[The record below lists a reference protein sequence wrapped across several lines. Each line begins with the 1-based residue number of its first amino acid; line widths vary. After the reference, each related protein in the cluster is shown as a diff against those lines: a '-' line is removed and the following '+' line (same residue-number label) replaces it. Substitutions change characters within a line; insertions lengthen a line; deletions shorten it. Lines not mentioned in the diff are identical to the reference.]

1 MSQVD
6 FAVRIKI
13 RIFAVAKIKLV
24 SRMKILVTGC
34 NGQLGKEMHTILEE
48 KLPGK
53 TTYTDIE
60 QLDLTDAEAVKTFV
74 IDNEFSHIVNC
85 AAYTAVDR
93 AEEDKALCSKI
104 NVDAVCNL
112 ANAASA
118 IGAKILHVSTDYVFD
133 GKAFRPYL
141 ESDKVNPV
149 SQYGTTKRQGETALI
164 ALAPDS
170 IIVRTAWLYSPYGNN
185 FVKTMLRLGKER
197 DELKVVSDQI
207 GTPTYAA
214 DLATAIYKILISHQW
229 VPGIYHYTN
238 SGVASWY
245 DFTKAIHRIS
255 GITGCNVK
263 PIPTEDYPTAA
274 VRPSYSVLN
283 TSKIKATFS
292 VETPYWMDSLEK
304 CIEILNNSKN

>member
-1 MSQVD
+1 
-6 FAVRIKI
+6 
-13 RIFAVAKIKLV
+13 
-24 SRMKILVTGC
+24 MKILVTGC
-34 NGQLGKEMHTILEE
+34 NGQLGKEMYNILED

-53 TTYTDIE
+53 TIYTDIE
-60 QLDLTDAEAVKTFV
+60 QLDLTDAEAVKRFV

-93 AEEDKALCSKI
+93 AEEDKALCSKV
-104 NVDAVCNL
+104 NVDAVCNI

-118 IGAKILHVSTDYVFD
+118 IGAKVLHVSTDYVFD
-133 GKAFRPYL
+133 GKAFCPYL

-164 ALAPDS
+164 ALVPDS

-185 FVKTMLRLGKER
+185 FVKTMLRLGNER
-197 DELKVVSDQI
+197 DELKVVADQI

-214 DLATAIYKILISHQW
+214 DLAMAIYKILVSHQW

-245 DFTKAIHRIS
+245 DFTKAIHRI
-255 GITGCNVK
+255 GGVKRCNVQ
-263 PIPTEDYPTAA
+263 PIPAEDYPTAA
-274 VRPSYSVLN
+274 VRPFYSVLN
-283 TSKIKATFS
+283 TSKIKATYN
-292 VETPYWMDSLEK
+292 VDIPYWMDSLEK
-304 CIEILNNSKN
+304 CIEILKNSDNK

>member
-1 MSQVD
+1 
-6 FAVRIKI
+6 
-13 RIFAVAKIKLV
+13 
-24 SRMKILVTGC
+24 MKILVTGC
-34 NGQLGKEMHTILEE
+34 NGQLGKEMYAILEKE
-48 KLPGK
+48 LPGK
-53 TTYTDIE
+53 TIYTDIE

-74 IDNEFSHIVNC
+74 IGNEFSHIVNC

-93 AEEDKALCSKI
+93 AEEDKALCSRI
-104 NVDAVCNL
+104 NVDAVCNI

-118 IGAKILHVSTDYVFD
+118 IGAKVLHVSTDYVFD

-141 ESDKVNPV
+141 ESDKVNPI

-197 DELKVVSDQI
+197 YELKVVDDQI
-207 GTPTYAA
+207 GSPTYAA
-214 DLATAIYKILISHQW
+214 DLASAIYKILVSHQW
-229 VPGIYHYTN
+229 VPGIYHFTN

-245 DFTKAIHRIS
+245 DFTNAIHRLG
-255 GITGCNVK
+255 GIKGCTVR
-263 PIPTEDYPTAA
+263 PIPTEDYLTAA
-274 VRPSYSVLN
+274 ARPFYSVLN
-283 TSKIKATFS
+283 TSKIKATFN

-304 CIEILNNSKN
+304 CINILKNSEH